1 MTFSILML
9 IFVSLA
15 YTSWTNGQDS
25 GAMIRIF
32 MKKRSSFDG
41 NLPLTSECYNSEMK
55 FTNPVQCASQCLT
68 RIELC
73 RGILFNQEYG
83 TCRLIKCNPADAFS
97 VGQFNTGRWE
107 LFWRE
112 NGWLKHEDH
121 CYFFNE
127 RRETWMN
134 ARKMCEDNGASLAS
148 IRSSEENSW
157 IVDTFL
163 WNSDMCSVHWWK
175 CCVFWIGG
183 NDLAV
188 EGTYVWTSDNST
200 LGFVNWAPGQPD
212 SFYRNVS
219 NCISLCSNELW
230 IGDYCGNYQQYICKT
245 PEM

>member
-1 MTFSILML
+1 MHSQLGSSI
-9 IFVSLA
+9 
-15 YTSWTNGQDS
+15 
-25 GAMIRIF
+25 
-32 MKKRSSFDG
+32 
-41 NLPLTSECYNSEMK
+41 
-55 FTNPVQCASQCLT
+55 
-68 RIELC
+68 
-73 RGILFNQEYG
+73 
-83 TCRLIKCNPADAFS
+83 
-97 VGQFNTGRWE
+97 
-107 LFWRE
+107 RE
-112 NGWLKHEDH
+112 GYCKPGWLKHEDH